1 MTKPMPISLAEVLK
15 FAQIKRATV
24 IDDVFDPPGEHEI
37 KNEDLQAFAQT
48 ADAADDT
55 RAAAQALGMDVTGGP
70 DQGADIRRQLWTTC
84 TARKQTPL
92 GVLASAHLFSDRL
105 NRKKDLDRLCASLQQ
120 VALSVK
126 VFGADDD
133 KLAGRRAQLIFL
145 DYHLDPSVSVAA
157 DMGKR
162 AVQKI
167 EEIKFSKK
175 GVPYI
180 ILISDQNVSEKARA
194 DICRAVNRKGAFF
207 GFIHKRDLQNGNVL
221 CLKLAELGVGVDAA
235 ARTAIRR
242 FTTEA
247 AEAIGDAAASLKDL
261 LASLELQD
269 YVHLQNRKLEGDG
282 EALGEYLQWI
292 LEAKL
297 GHLFSDNP
305 KVVPAR
311 KALDKISYGLLP
323 TPKTASKTLL
333 KAFHCAQT
341 EAGLAPASRAKVIS
355 ARTVTLGDVFLH
367 KEGKFA
373 RLIINPACNL
383 VASPFPHRRQPHK
396 DQRVYLLSGS
406 VEPMRAEP
414 VADDLVSSDGFII
427 EGRPSRVIWNLRS
440 VTSTSY
446 PRLRAALKAAN
457 YRFIFRLR
465 PLFALAIQRQ
475 FIEFMGRVGLP
486 TTPPYCEPVSV
497 QIAIGG
503 KYSDL
508 KFVGTP
514 IPYAADLVR
523 GKDGLE
529 ARLTVDGVS
538 HITDCLK
545 TSLRAIGNRP
555 DADLSD
561 AEKLLK
567 QNKAAIEESL
577 VSSKVWLPFVMEF
590 RKAKVGVLADRVPDF
605 LFGNTKPDSQCKGPF
620 SIVLIRSEDAS

>member
-1 MTKPMPISLAEVLK
+1 
-15 FAQIKRATV
+15 
-24 IDDVFDPPGEHEI
+24 
-37 KNEDLQAFAQT
+37 
-48 ADAADDT
+48 
-55 RAAAQALGMDVTGGP
+55 
-70 DQGADIRRQLWTTC
+70 
-84 TARKQTPL
+84 
-92 GVLASAHLFSDRL
+92 
-105 NRKKDLDRLCASLQQ
+105 
-120 VALSVK
+120 
-126 VFGADDD
+126 
-133 KLAGRRAQLIFL
+133 
-145 DYHLDPSVSVAA
+145 
-157 DMGKR
+157 
-162 AVQKI
+162 
-167 EEIKFSKK
+167 
-175 GVPYI
+175 
-180 ILISDQNVSEKARA
+180 
-194 DICRAVNRKGAFF
+194 
-207 GFIHKRDLQNGNVL
+207 
-221 CLKLAELGVGVDAA
+221 
-235 ARTAIRR
+235 
-242 FTTEA
+242 
-247 AEAIGDAAASLKDL
+247 
-261 LASLELQD
+261 
-269 YVHLQNRKLEGDG
+269 
-282 EALGEYLQWI
+282 
-292 LEAKL
+292 
-297 GHLFSDNP
+297 
-305 KVVPAR
+305 
-311 KALDKISYGLLP
+311 
-323 TPKTASKTLL
+323 
-333 KAFHCAQT
+333 
-341 EAGLAPASRAKVIS
+341 
-355 ARTVTLGDVFLH
+355 
-367 KEGKFA
+367 
-373 RLIINPACNL
+373 
-383 VASPFPHRRQPHK
+383 
-396 DQRVYLLSGS
+396 
-406 VEPMRAEP
+406 MRAEP